1 MGGVPAKEGQHTEGE
16 LRHLEVPA
24 SVCDGCAT
32 VSLQDGI
39 DIWPQMS
46 VVGK

>member
-1 MGGVPAKEGQHTEGE
+1 MGGVPAKEGQHTDGE
-16 LRHLEVPA
+16 LRRLEVA
-24 SVCDGCAT
+24 AGVCDGRAT

-46 VVGK
+46 VAGK